1 MGRRRTIFARYVI
14 PTSLLLAK
22 PIAPIGSAVTSLSFP
37 LSLSS
42 LSRRTIFACGYK
54 PIALIDILI
63 RFCSSMRST
72 LTFSIH
78 FHRWKQ
84 FCLRAL
90 SDRLPANTDFLL

>member
-22 PIAPIGSAVTSLSFP
+22 PIALIGSAVTSLS

-78 FHRWKQ
+78 FHRRKQ